1 MMMMICEPGPSSH
14 GPRPVIENLDRFSVH
29 ELEQMRERQMKIV
42 NRPRRVAAPPSDEN
56 ERRRAR
62 LKVEMIELRLS
73 ALRAE
78 EEMSNPRDQ
87 TQEIVD
93 QLDLMNVGK
102 PVQVGLSVKSKLSTR
117 PYGMVANEPQSP
129 TSPNGHIQFRPAMS
143 EQEALQIQR
152 EAYALATAKKE
163 ADEER
168 RALHAQAAN
177 TRGMSEDEKRRR
189 ILAYMSYAGGSDEE
203 DEDDDMDEGEDGDD
217 LFGEYED
224 GELDME
230 ADEYGLGGII
240 QVDPGR
246 YANFGD

>member
-1 MMMMICEPGPSSH
+1 MMMLCEPGPSSH
-14 GPRPVIENLDRFSVH
+14 GLRPVIENLDRFSVH
-29 ELEQMRERQMKIV
+29 ELEQMRERQKIL
-42 NRPRRVAAPPSDEN
+42 NRPRRVAAPPSDET

-62 LKVEMIELRLS
+62 LKVETIEHRLS

-78 EEMSNPRDQ
+78 EEMSNPRDH
-87 TQEIVD
+87 TKEIVD

-102 PVQVGLSVKSKLSTR
+102 PVQVELSVKTRLSTR
-117 PYGMVANEPQSP
+117 PYGMVANEPVSP

-163 ADEER
+163 AEEQR
-168 RALHAQAAN
+168 RALHAEATN
-177 TRGMSEDEKRRR
+177 TRGINEEEKRRR
-189 ILAYMSYAGGSDEE
+189 ILAYMSYSGESDED
-203 DEDDDMDEGEDGDD
+203 DEDDDMEDGDDEDD
-217 LFGEYED
+217 LFGEYDD

-240 QVDPGR
+240 QVDPSR

>member
-14 GPRPVIENLDRFSVH
+14 GPRPVIENLDRFSVQ

-42 NRPRRVAAPPSDEN
+42 NRPRRVAAPPSDET

-62 LKVEMIELRLS
+62 LKVETIELRLS
-73 ALRAE
+73 ALRE
-78 EEMSNPRDQ
+78 EHEMSNPRDQ
-87 TQEIVD
+87 TKEIVD

-102 PVQVGLSVKSKLSTR
+102 PVQVELAVKSKLSTR
-117 PYGMVANEPQSP
+117 PYGMVANEPHSP

-152 EAYALATAKKE
+152 EAYALASAKKE
-163 ADEER
+163 ADEQR
-168 RALHAQAAN
+168 RALHSHATN
-177 TRGMSEDEKRRR
+177 TRGVDEEEKRRR
-189 ILAYMSYAGGSDEE
+189 ILAYMSYAGESD
-203 DEDDDMDEGEDGDD
+203 DDDDDDDMDDDDDGDD

-224 GELDME
+224 GDLDMD

-240 QVDPGR
+240 RVDPSR

>member
-1 MMMMICEPGPSSH
+1 MMMCEPGPSSH
-14 GPRPVIENLDRFSVH
+14 GPRPVIENLDRFSVQ

-42 NRPRRVAAPPSDEN
+42 NRPRRVAAPPSDET

-62 LKVEMIELRLS
+62 LKVESIELRLS
-73 ALRAE
+73 VLREA
-78 EEMSNPRDQ
+78 EEMSDPKDH
-87 TQEIVD
+87 TKEIMD

-102 PVQVGLSVKSKLSTR
+102 PVQVELKVKSKLSTR
-117 PYGMVANEPQSP
+117 PYGMVANEPHSP

-163 ADEER
+163 ADEQR
-168 RALHAQAAN
+168 RALHAQATA
-177 TRGMSEDEKRRR
+177 RGISEEEKRRR
-189 ILAYMSYAGGSDEE
+189 ILAYMSYAGESDEE
-203 DEDDDMDEGEDGDD
+203 DDDDDMDEDEDDDD

-240 QVDPGR
+240 RVDPGR

>member
-1 MMMMICEPGPSSH
+1 MMMMCEPGPSSH
-14 GPRPVIENLDRFSVH
+14 PRPLIENLDRFSVH

-42 NRPRRVAAPPSDEN
+42 NRPRRVAAPPSDET

-62 LKVEMIELRLS
+62 QKVETIELRLI

-87 TQEIVD
+87 TKDIID

-102 PVQVGLSVKSKLSTR
+102 PVQVELKVKTKLSTR
-117 PYGMVANEPQSP
+117 PYGMAANEPNSP
-129 TSPNGHIQFRPAMS
+129 GSPHGPPQLRPAMS
-143 EQEALQIQR
+143 EEEAIQIQR

-163 ADEER
+163 ADEQR
-168 RALHAQAAN
+168 RALHAQATN
-177 TRGMSEDEKRRR
+177 TRGISEEEKRRR
-189 ILAYMSYAGGSDEE
+189 ILAYMSYSGESDEE
-203 DEDDDMDEGEDGDD
+203 DDDDMDDDDDGDGDD

-224 GELDME
+224 DDMDME

-240 QVDPGR
+240 RVDPSR